1 MHVSTWNALL
11 FQARYKS
18 SVISLFPNASLGS
31 PSERCRRG
39 KAPLNNASNQERP
52 LLRGLRRVAIPFGLQ
67 GSIWCNT
74 RWTTLSWTTLL
85 HQVDYIVIHQW
96 CIHAAVG
103 TMGIEHHGLR
113 NHA

>member
-1 MHVSTWNALL
+1 MSTWNALL

-31 PSERCRRG
+31 PSERCHRG

-67 GSIWCNT
+67 GST
-74 RWTTLSWTTLL
+74 
-85 HQVDYIVIHQW
+85 W

-103 TMGIEHHGLR
+103 TMGIEHWWHGLLEPCLR
-113 NHA
+113 TQLLHHQMALDVSAWALQKTV